1 MSGPSAVPT
10 DERTSTPGFD
20 HRAAAIVATTA
31 VTLAVV
37 SVLLRLDDDR
47 TAWAVAVSAGVTVL
61 VGLSYVGSGLAAWS
75 QEPSSNLGPAMVA
88 IGLLWFLPSL
98 AESGDSGV
106 FTLGIATE
114 NLYLVG
120 FGYLILS
127 FPDGRLTR
135 TGDRFL
141 VGAAVVL
148 CTVVQ
153 LAWMPFADSDAI
165 ICDGCP
171 DNALQV
177 TRADGVAEAILQS
190 QRSLGLLFS
199 VLTTVILVRRWQ
211 RASPTLR
218 HAAAPVLWAGAGMYL
233 GLAVSILNDMTGEEW
248 TTLTESIRGTTF
260 AALPVAV
267 VAVMVQRRLARGA
280 VAQLVIELGAH
291 DGRVDLQDA
300 LGRAVRDPGLRIA
313 YFLPAEQ
320 RYVDKDG
327 APVHL
332 PEAGGER
339 RATIVQRDGE
349 PVAALVHDAALRD
362 DALLDSVS
370 AAAGLSLENER
381 LRAELLAKLAELRAS
396 RARLV
401 EAGDAERTRLER
413 NLHDGAQQRLVALA
427 MSLALAEARLADDP
441 DSAAGVLRQAREEL
455 MSTLDELRTLAQG
468 LRPAVL
474 VERGLAAALEDLKRR
489 SPLPVGVTSS
499 LPRTLPSH
507 VETAA
512 YFVVSEALANAA
524 KHSRASRVE
533 VHASVTDGALCLTVE
548 DDGVGGAAWEGGSG
562 IRGLRDRVE
571 ALGGR
576 IGLTSE
582 PGHGTRLEVRLS
594 CE

>member
-1 MSGPSAVPT
+1 MPT
-10 DERTSTPGFD
+10 DERTSTRGFD

-61 VGLSYVGSGLAAWS
+61 VGFSYVGSGLAAWS

-114 NLYLVG
+114 TLYLVG

-127 FPDGRLTR
+127 FPEGRLTR
-135 TGDRFL
+135 TGDRVL

-153 LAWMPFADSDAI
+153 LSWMPFADSDEI

-171 DNALQV
+171 DNALQL

-190 QRSLGLLFS
+190 QRSLGLFFS

-233 GLAVSILNDMTGEEW
+233 GLAVSILNDMTGEGW
-248 TTLTESIRGTTF
+248 TTVAESIRGSAF

-280 VAQLVIELGAH
+280 VAELVIELGAG
-291 DGRVDLQDA
+291 DRRVDLQDA
-300 LGRAVRDPGLRIA
+300 LARAVRDPGLQIA
-313 YFLPAEQ
+313 YFLPAED

-327 APVHL
+327 APVDL
-332 PEAGGER
+332 PGPGGER

-349 PVAALVHDAALRD
+349 PVAALVHDAALKD
-362 DALLDSVS
+362 DALLESVS

-381 LRAELLAKLAELRAS
+381 LRAELLARLSELQAS

-401 EAGDAERTRLER
+401 EAADAERTRLER
-413 NLHDGAQQRLVALA
+413 NLHDGAQQRLVWLA
-427 MSLALAEARLADDP
+427 MTLALVESRLTDDP
-441 DSAAGVLRQAREEL
+441 DGAAGVLREARNEL
-455 MSTLDELRTLAQG
+455 TSTLDELRTLTQG

-474 VERGLAAALEDLKRR
+474 VERGLGAALDELRRR
-489 SPLPVGVTSS
+489 SPLPVDLTAT
-499 LPRTLPSH
+499 LPRDLPTH

-512 YFVVSEALANAA
+512 YFVVSEALTNAA
-524 KHSRASRVE
+524 KHSHASRV
-533 VHASVTDGALCLTVE
+533 VIHASVSDGAFCLTIE
-548 DDGVGGAAWEGGSG
+548 DDGVGGAAPEGGSG

-576 IGLTSE
+576 ISLTSKA
-582 PGHGTRLEVRLS
+582 GHGTRLEVQLS